1 MIGIVNVLLS
11 FENLVDDDLCVPL
24 YLDTNFNVVITSKLH
39 QGQGYERIILMA
51 LVSYVGSVE
60 GAIFEEIMPGYDKD
74 DDAEDF
80 REISMLFGAKLKKE
94 NMDRRGEYETMG
106 FRQIY
111 EENNLGETTFRIVR
125 GYVRLGK
132 EENCHHAQKAELQ
145 AQKLAATEARKL
157 SQAQNRARKL
167 AATEARKLSQAR
179 NRARNQLKQAG
190 IKARKQEQAR
200 KKSLAQLIELGLL
213 IPPELEDPITDP
225 EAEPESQ
232 YESASEGGSGRG
244 SESGNEEVIIL

>member
-1 MIGIVNVLLS
+1 MQANLPNKKDRLTFIVCLPIPTENSAQDADVRAGQDDKPDRMIGIVNVLLS

-94 NMDRRGEYETMG
+94 NIDRRGEYETMG

-132 EENCHHAQKAELQ
+132 EENCHHVGYM
-145 AQKLAATEARKL
+145 R
-157 SQAQNRARKL
+157 
-167 AATEARKLSQAR
+167 
-179 NRARNQLKQAG
+179 
-190 IKARKQEQAR
+190 
-200 KKSLAQLIELGLL
+200 
-213 IPPELEDPITDP
+213 
-225 EAEPESQ
+225 
-232 YESASEGGSGRG
+232 
-244 SESGNEEVIIL
+244 